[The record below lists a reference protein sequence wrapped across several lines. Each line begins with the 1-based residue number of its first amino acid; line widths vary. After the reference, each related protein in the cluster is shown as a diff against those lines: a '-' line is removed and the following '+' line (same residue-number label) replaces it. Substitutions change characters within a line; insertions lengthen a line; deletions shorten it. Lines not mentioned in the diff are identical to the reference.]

1 MGSVDRVSAFPDAA
15 RVGGDQHHPC
25 RLQPFPAAPAR
36 RRPRPLHVAAT
47 AGRARLCTPGAVRLP
62 DPAGTAVYRFGR
74 ESDQPNYQR
83 DRTSAAVSDGSAPRR
98 VETDASVRFRLP
110 IYEGPLD
117 LLLHLLK
124 RAELDPHDVT
134 ASVITEQYL
143 AWLELL
149 DQLNLDVAGEYL
161 VMAATL
167 LLIKSFAMLPHPE
180 LADSEE
186 AEELKRD
193 LVERLLE
200 YKRYR
205 EAAEKLSER
214 ALLGRDV
221 FTTPG
226 ETAPEDANAKQY
238 TVSIFDLVEA
248 IGAVLKRVAEKTPRK
263 IELRDIPV
271 AECIPRI
278 LRALEGAGRI
288 PFAALFEDAN
298 DRSLGIATF
307 MALLQLIR
315 RRDVRAFQEVRFGP
329 IFLERGAGATTVTE
343 GEWKKSD

>member
-1 MGSVDRVSAFPDAA
+1 M
-15 RVGGDQHHPC
+15 
-25 RLQPFPAAPAR
+25 
-36 RRPRPLHVAAT
+36 
-47 AGRARLCTPGAVRLP
+47 
-62 DPAGTAVYRFGR
+62 
-74 ESDQPNYQR
+74 SD
-83 DRTSAAVSDGSAPRR
+83 SSAPRR
-98 VETDASVRFRLP
+98 VETDASVSFRLP

-149 DQLNLDVAGEYL
+149 DHLNLDVAGEYL

-180 LADSEE
+180 LADTEE

-193 LVERLLE
+193 LIERLLE
-200 YKRYR
+200 FQRYR
-205 EAAEKLSER
+205 EAAEKLASR

-226 ETAPEDANAKQY
+226 ETVAPDENARQF
-238 TVSIFDLVEA
+238 TATIFDLVEA
-248 IGAVLKRVAEKTPRK
+248 MGAVLRRIADKTPRG
-263 IELRDIPV
+263 IVLRDIPV

-278 LRALEGAGRI
+278 LNALEGAARI
-288 PFAALFEDAN
+288 QFAALFEDTN
-298 DRSLGIATF
+298 DRSLMIATF
-307 MALLQLIR
+307 MALLELIR
-315 RRDVRAFQEVRFGP
+315 RRDVRAFQEARFGP
-329 IFLERGAGATTVTE
+329 IYLERALP
-343 GEWKKSD
+343 GEASA

>member
-1 MGSVDRVSAFPDAA
+1 LAGCRDLSGHEHGVHRDYLDGATLSDEANTPRLGAD
-15 RVGGDQHHPC
+15 GG
-25 RLQPFPAAPAR
+25 
-36 RRPRPLHVAAT
+36 T
-47 AGRARLCTPGAVRLP
+47 
-62 DPAGTAVYRFGR
+62 
-74 ESDQPNYQR
+74 
-83 DRTSAAVSDGSAPRR
+83 
-98 VETDASVRFRLP
+98 RFRLP

-124 RAELDPHDVT
+124 RAELDPHEVT

-180 LADSEE
+180 LADTEE

-200 YKRYR
+200 YQRYR

-214 ALLGRDV
+214 AILGRDV

-226 ETAPEDANAKQY
+226 ESAPEDANAKQY

-248 IGAVLKRVAEKTPRK
+248 IGAVLKRVADKTPRK

-278 LRALEGAGRI
+278 MRALEGAARI
-288 PFAALFEDAN
+288 PFTALFEDAN
-298 DRSLGIATF
+298 DRSLVIATF
-307 MALLQLIR
+307 MALLELIR
-315 RRDVRAFQEVRFGP
+315 RRDVRAFQEVRFGE
-329 IFLERGAGATTVTE
+329 ILLERVAAVA
-343 GEWKKSD
+343 

>member
-1 MGSVDRVSAFPDAA
+1 
-15 RVGGDQHHPC
+15 
-25 RLQPFPAAPAR
+25 
-36 RRPRPLHVAAT
+36 
-47 AGRARLCTPGAVRLP
+47 
-62 DPAGTAVYRFGR
+62 
-74 ESDQPNYQR
+74 
-83 DRTSAAVSDGSAPRR
+83 VSDESNSAPRIS
-98 VETDASVRFRLP
+98 TDASVRFRLP

-180 LADSEE
+180 LADTEE

-200 YKRYR
+200 YQRYR
-205 EAAEKLSER
+205 EAAEKLASR

-226 ETAPEDANAKQY
+226 ETAPVDENAPQF
-238 TVSIFDLVEA
+238 TATIFDLVEA
-248 IGAVLKRVAEKTPRK
+248 MGAVLKRIADKTPRG
-263 IELRDIPV
+263 IVLRDIPV

-278 LRALEGAGRI
+278 LSALEGAGRI
-288 PFAALFEDAN
+288 QFTSLFEDAR
-298 DRSLGIATF
+298 DRSIVIATF
-307 MALLQLIR
+307 MALLELIR
-315 RRDVRAFQEVRFGP
+315 RLEVRAFQEARFGP
-329 IFLERGAGATTVTE
+329 IYLERAVKPSAQAPA
-343 GEWKKSD
+343 